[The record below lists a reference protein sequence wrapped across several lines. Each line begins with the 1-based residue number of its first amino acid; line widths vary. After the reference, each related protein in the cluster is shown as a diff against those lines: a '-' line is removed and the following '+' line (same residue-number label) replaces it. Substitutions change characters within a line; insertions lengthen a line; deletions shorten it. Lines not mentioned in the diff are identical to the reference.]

1 MASRR
6 EFLKSFSISALSLPV
21 LDQWNIE
28 KTKVAEMEFPA
39 PDDPAF
45 WKKIRRLFP
54 MPMDE
59 AFFNTGTLGASPTV
73 VIETVTEHM
82 RRVAAAICEWD
93 YKGDDW
99 ISGYQAYRDI
109 REKVAG
115 LIHART
121 DEVALTENA
130 TMAMNFIANGMDLRA
145 GDEVLTTDQEHSGG
159 KSGWQLKQKR
169 WGTVYREVVLPKP
182 ARTPDEVVVLFQ
194 EAITPRTKVITFSH
208 ILSPNGTI
216 LPVEEICAEASRR
229 GIFTVIDGAQAVGQ
243 IKLDVLDMGCDA
255 YYGSLHKWLLAP
267 PGTGFLYVKKG
278 RAKDIWTSLAGA
290 QWDNH
295 EDEGFRFTQRGTGS
309 LSLLMG
315 LNAALDF
322 HEAVGPD
329 RVYARI
335 KSLGDYL
342 RDGLKKI
349 DRVEIYTSLH
359 PVMCAGITSYN
370 IVGLEPGQLMDEL
383 WKRRKIRIRGVR
395 QCTHIYN
402 SEEEIDATLEVVRDL
417 ARSRAHKP
425 GCP

>member
-1 MASRR
+1 MTMASRR
-6 EFLKSFSISALSLPV
+6 DFLKAFSLSALSLPAFG
-21 LDQWNIE
+21 QWDFK
-28 KTKVAEMEFPA
+28 KTKVTGMELPA

-45 WKKIRRLFP
+45 WKRVRRLFP
-54 MPMDE
+54 IPEDE
-59 AFFNTGTLGASPTV
+59 VFFNTGTLGASPTV
-73 VIETVTEHM
+73 VVETAAEHL
-82 RRVAAAICEWD
+82 RKVASAICQWD

-99 ISGYQAYRDI
+99 ISGYQAYRDM

-130 TMAMNFIANGMDLRA
+130 TMAMNFVANGLDLRA

-182 ARTPDEVVVLFQ
+182 ATNPDEVVALFQ
-194 EAITPRTKVITFSH
+194 KAMTPRTKVITLSH

-216 LPVEEICAEASRR
+216 LPVKEICTEASRR
-229 GIFTVIDGAQAVGQ
+229 GIFTVIDGAQAVGH
-243 IKLDVLDMGCDA
+243 INLDVLDLDCDA

-267 PGTGFLYVKKG
+267 PGTGFLYIKSE
-278 RAKDIWTSLAGA
+278 RAKDIWTTLAGG

-322 HEAVGPD
+322 HQAIGPG

-342 RDGLKKI
+342 REGLKGVEG
-349 DRVEIYTSLH
+349 VEIYTSTH
-359 PVMCAGITSYN
+359 PAMCAGITSYN
-370 IVGLEPGQLMDEL
+370 IAGLEPGKVMDEL
-383 WKRRKIRIRGVR
+383 WTRKKIRIRGVR

-402 SEEEIDATLEVVRDL
+402 SPEEIDATLEVVREM
-417 ARSRAHKP
+417 ARSA
-425 GCP
+425 GL